1 MARKRITKKE
11 IKKPDEFVSF
21 WVRAYEYAQEH
32 SRTVIVASAAIVAVA
47 ALAWS
52 LHAYHEKKARD
63 SSRLLSKAQMAL
75 LAGREGA
82 SGEKNRGEAE
92 SILTDLTSRYK
103 STPAALVARVL
114 LGNVYYQRG
123 DFEKSIET
131 YRSLAALKPKDPMLR
146 AMAYE
151 GLAYS
156 YEQKGDW
163 AGALASYQELAA
175 SQLEH
180 FSQEGMWGMAR
191 CYEREGKPENALDVY
206 RQFLAKYP
214 QSPRAEEARV
224 LVARIS
230 STLNPPAKAQASAA
244 AADAVPE
251 APAGE
256 PQGAAKGPPQ
266 GAGASR

>member
-1 MARKRITKKE
+1 MARRRITKKE

-32 SRTVIVASAAIVAVA
+32 RREVVVVSAAIVAVA

-52 LHAYHEKKARD
+52 LDAYHEKKARD

-82 SGEKNRGEAE
+82 SGEKNSSEAE
-92 SILTDLTSRYK
+92 SILTDVTTRYK
-103 STPAALVARVL
+103 STRAALVARVL
-114 LGNVYYQRG
+114 LGNVYYRRG

-131 YRSLAALKPKDPMLR
+131 YRSLATLKPKDPMLR

-156 YEQKGDW
+156 YEQRGDW
-163 AGALASYQELAA
+163 AEALAAYQELAG

-191 CYEREGKPENALDVY
+191 CYERQGKPEKAMDIY
-206 RQFLAKYP
+206 RQFLAHYP
-214 QSPRAEEARV
+214 HSPKAEEARV
-224 LVARIS
+224 LLARLS
-230 STLNPPAKAQASAA
+230 STTKPAAKNEGSGT
-244 AADAVPE
+244 ADEAVPE
-251 APAGE
+251 ATAGG
-256 PQGAAKGPPQ
+256 PQKPQ
-266 GAGASR
+266 